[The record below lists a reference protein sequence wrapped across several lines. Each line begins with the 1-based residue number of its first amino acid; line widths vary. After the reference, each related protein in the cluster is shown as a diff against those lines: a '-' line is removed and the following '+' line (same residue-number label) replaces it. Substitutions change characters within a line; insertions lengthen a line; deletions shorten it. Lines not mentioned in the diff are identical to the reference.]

1 MVSYDLR
8 YRHLKLFSPGMRTK
22 ARPSIDEIAQLSG
35 CSKATVDRVLHGRAG
50 VHPRTRD
57 KVNQALAQLEAEYD
71 LRTVS
76 TFQGSSASHSSRRIG
91 FIIQAGQAFT
101 ESFLATLEK
110 QQSSERAVELR
121 GLGAASDEAVIEAI
135 RDWASGFDGL
145 AIVCKN
151 IPPIIDGLKRLRQR
165 GVRVMAMV
173 SDIESSAR
181 SAYLGIDNRA
191 AGNVAAYLM
200 GRHLAGRSRAQVAV
214 VVGSFSYRC
223 HEDREIGFRSIMRQ
237 QFESVEVLEVIKG
250 EDSDEA
256 TYDAARKLL
265 QVAPN
270 IAGVY
275 NVAGGNRG
283 LAKAVDEL
291 QLPYRPVYITHEL
304 NRVTEPLLRAGR
316 IDYLIVQDLE
326 EMFRRATQFMR
337 EIPAD
342 DRGTHALE
350 HVRFHLLTQFN
361 IS

>member
-1 MVSYDLR
+1 
-8 YRHLKLFSPGMRTK
+8 MRTR
-22 ARPSIDEIAQLSG
+22 ARPSIDEIAKLSC

-57 KVNQALAQLEAEYD
+57 KVNQALSQLEAEYEQ
-71 LRTVS
+71 RTPEPFGS
-76 TFQGSSASHSSRRIG
+76 TSAPQAPQRFG
-91 FIIQAGQAFT
+91 FVIQAGQAFT
-101 ESFLATLEK
+101 ESFLTAIEK
-110 QQSSERAVELR
+110 QRNGDRALEIE
-121 GLGAASDEAVIEAI
+121 GLGAASNEAVVEAI
-135 RDWASGFDGL
+135 KGWTGGLDGL

-151 IPPIIDGLKRLRQR
+151 IPPIIDELKRLRQA
-165 GVRVMAMV
+165 GKRVMALV

-200 GRHLAGRSRAQVAV
+200 GRHLEGRSDAQVAV

-265 QVAPN
+265 LAEAN
-270 IAGVY
+270 IVGVY

-283 LAKAVDEL
+283 LAQALAEL
-291 QLPYRPVYITHEL
+291 QRAYRPVYITHEL
-304 NRVTEPLLRAGR
+304 NRVTEPLLRTQQ

-326 EMFRRATQFMR
+326 EMVRRATQFMR
-337 EIPAD
+337 EIPGD
-342 DRGTHALE
+342 DRATRALE
-350 HVRFHLLTQFN
+350 HMPFRLLTQFN
-361 IS
+361 IG

>member
-1 MVSYDLR
+1 
-8 YRHLKLFSPGMRTK
+8 MRTR
-22 ARPSIDEIAQLSG
+22 ARPSIEEIAKLSG

-57 KVNQALAQLEAEYD
+57 KVNQALSQLDAEYE
-71 LRTVS
+71 LRTVKS
-76 TFQGSSASHSSRRIG
+76 FDASSVSGTSRRIG

-101 ESFLATLEK
+101 ESFLATLET
-110 QQSSERAVELR
+110 QPSSERTGELK

-135 RDWASGFDGL
+135 RGWASGFDGL

-151 IPPIIDGLKRLRQR
+151 MPPIVDELKRLRHT
-165 GVRVMAMV
+165 GVRVMAVV
-173 SDIESSAR
+173 SDIDSSAR

-200 GRHLAGRSRAQVAV
+200 GRHLDGRSGARVAV

-256 TYDAARKLL
+256 TYEAARKLL
-265 QVAPN
+265 QATPN
-270 IAGVY
+270 IVGVY
-275 NVAGGNRG
+275 NVAGGNSG
-283 LAKAVDEL
+283 LAQAVSEL
-291 QLPYRPVYITHEL
+291 QHAYRPVYITHEL
-304 NRVTEPLLRAGR
+304 NRVTEPLLRTEQ

-326 EMFRRATQFMR
+326 EMVRRATQFLR
-337 EIPAD
+337 EIPAE
-342 DRGTHALE
+342 DRRVHALE
-350 HVRFHLLTQFN
+350 HVRFHLMTQFN
-361 IS
+361 IG

>member
-1 MVSYDLR
+1 M
-8 YRHLKLFSPGMRTK
+8 
-22 ARPSIDEIAQLSG
+22 SG

-57 KVNQALAQLEAEYD
+57 KVNQALDQLDAEYE
-71 LRTVS
+71 LRTLRPFNASSVS
-76 TFQGSSASHSSRRIG
+76 GTSRRIG

-101 ESFLATLEK
+101 ESFLATIEK
-110 QQSSERAVELR
+110 QPSSERAVELK

-135 RDWASGFDGL
+135 RGWATGFDGL

-151 IPPIIDGLKRLRQR
+151 IPPIVDELKRLRQT
-165 GVRVMAMV
+165 GVRVVAVV
-173 SDIESSAR
+173 SDIDSSAR

-200 GRHLAGRSRAQVAV
+200 GRHLDGRSSARVAV

-265 QVAPN
+265 QATPN

-283 LAKAVDEL
+283 LSQAVGEL
-291 QLPYRPVYITHEL
+291 QHAYRPVYITHEL
-304 NRVTEPLLRAGR
+304 NRVTEPLLRTER
-316 IDYLIVQDLE
+316 IDYLIVQDLD
-326 EMFRRATQFMR
+326 EMVRRAAQFMR
-337 EIPAD
+337 EIPSE
-342 DRGTHALE
+342 DRGVHALE

-361 IS
+361 IG

>member
-1 MVSYDLR
+1 
-8 YRHLKLFSPGMRTK
+8 MRTR
-22 ARPSIDEIAQLSG
+22 ARPSIEEIARLSG

-57 KVNQALAQLEAEYD
+57 KVNQALGQLDAEYE
-71 LRTVS
+71 LKTVRP
-76 TFQGSSASHSSRRIG
+76 FDASSVSGTSRRLG
-91 FIIQAGQAFT
+91 FIIQSGQSFT
-101 ESFLATLEK
+101 ESFLGTIEK
-110 QQSSERAVELR
+110 QSSSERAGELK

-135 RDWASGFDGL
+135 RGWASVFDGL
-145 AIVCKN
+145 AIICKN
-151 IPPIIDGLKRLRQR
+151 VPPIVDELKRLRYT
-165 GVRVMAMV
+165 GVRVMAVV
-173 SDIESSAR
+173 SDIDSSAR

-200 GRHLAGRSRAQVAV
+200 GRHLDGRSGARVAV

-265 QVAPN
+265 QATPN
-270 IAGVY
+270 IVGVY

-283 LAKAVDEL
+283 LAQAVGEL
-291 QLPYRPVYITHEL
+291 QHSYRPVYITHEL
-304 NRVTEPLLRAGR
+304 NRVTEPLLRTEQ
-316 IDYLIVQDLE
+316 IDYLIVQDLD
-326 EMFRRATQFMR
+326 EMVRRAAQFMR
-337 EIPAD
+337 EIPAE
-342 DRGTHALE
+342 DRRVHALE

-361 IS
+361 IG

>member
-1 MVSYDLR
+1 
-8 YRHLKLFSPGMRTK
+8 MRTR
-22 ARPSIDEIAQLSG
+22 ARPSIEEIAKLSG

-57 KVNQALAQLEAEYD
+57 KVNKALGQLDAEYE
-71 LRTVS
+71 LRTARPFDASSVS
-76 TFQGSSASHSSRRIG
+76 GTTRRIG

-110 QQSSERAVELR
+110 QPSSERTGELK

-135 RDWASGFDGL
+135 RGWASVFDGL
-145 AIVCKN
+145 AIICKN
-151 IPPIIDGLKRLRQR
+151 VPPIVDELKRLRYT
-165 GVRVMAMV
+165 GVRVMAVV
-173 SDIESSAR
+173 SDIDSSAR

-200 GRHLAGRSRAQVAV
+200 GRHLDGRSGARVAV

-265 QVAPN
+265 QATPN
-270 IAGVY
+270 IVGVY

-283 LAKAVDEL
+283 LAQAVGEL
-291 QLPYRPVYITHEL
+291 QHSYRPVYITHEL
-304 NRVTEPLLRAGR
+304 NRVTEPLLRTEQ
-316 IDYLIVQDLE
+316 IDYLIVQDLD
-326 EMFRRATQFMR
+326 EMVRRAAQFMR
-337 EIPAD
+337 EIPAE
-342 DRGTHALE
+342 DRRVHALE

-361 IS
+361 IG

>member
-1 MVSYDLR
+1 
-8 YRHLKLFSPGMRTK
+8 MRTR
-22 ARPSIDEIAQLSG
+22 ARPSIDEIAKLSG

-57 KVNQALAQLEAEYD
+57 RVSQALGQLEAEYD
-71 LRTVS
+71 LRTVQPFS
-76 TFQGSSASHSSRRIG
+76 GSSRSGVAGRIG

-101 ESFLATLEK
+101 ESFLKGLET
-110 QQSSERAVELR
+110 QQSRDRALEVEGIR
-121 GLGAASDEAVIEAI
+121 G
-135 RDWASGFDGL
+135 WASGFDGL

-151 IPPIIDGLKRLRQR
+151 MPSIVDELKRLRHT
-165 GVRVMAMV
+165 GTRVIALV
-173 SDIESSAR
+173 SDLESSAR

-200 GRHLAGRSRAQVAV
+200 GRHLDGRSGAQVAV

-237 QFESVEVLEVIKG
+237 RFEGVEVLEVIKG

-265 QVAPN
+265 QATPS

-283 LAKAVDEL
+283 LAQAVGES
-291 QLPYRPVYITHEL
+291 QLASRPVYITHEL
-304 NRVTEPLLRAGR
+304 NRVTEPLLRTEQ
-316 IDYLIVQDLE
+316 IDYLIVQDLD
-326 EMFRRATQFMR
+326 EMIRRATQFLR

-342 DRGTHALE
+342 DRGVHALE
-350 HVRFHLLTQFN
+350 YVRFHLMTQFN